1 VEKQKS
7 IESNGVPNSISNGEK
22 GGSECMKR
30 KECSIGRL
38 AAAALMFALL
48 SGCASMFAPA
58 NDTIKVNSVPEGA
71 KVYDGAN
78 LLGTTPLTQ
87 TFKRSTFE
95 HKTLSVRKEGYK
107 TQEVPLGTVLDSAA
121 LWNFGFF
128 ITTMGVT
135 SWGTDATSGNM
146 VKYHPDSYLI
156 ELEKE
161 GGAKAPKERA
171 DFERLRFVASNQDFL
186 QQDIARGDGEY
197 LKAYFEIR
205 PQERAPGE
213 YATFLRGVSR
223 EAPHLLSLNDP
234 VEFYK
239 SLEVI

>member
-1 VEKQKS
+1 
-7 IESNGVPNSISNGEK
+7 
-22 GGSECMKR
+22 MKR
-30 KECSIGRL
+30 KECSISCL
-38 AAAALMFALL
+38 AAAALMVVLL

-58 NDTIKVNSVPEGA
+58 TDTIRVNSIPGGA

-87 TFKRSTFE
+87 MFKRSTFE

-107 TQEVPLGTVLDSAA
+107 PQEVPLGTALDSNA
-121 LWNFGFF
+121 LWNFAFF

-135 SWGTDATSGNM
+135 SWGTDATNGNM

-171 DFERLRFVASNQDFL
+171 DSERLRFVALNQDFL

-197 LKAYFEIR
+197 LSAYFEIR
-205 PQERAPGE
+205 PQGSAPGK
-213 YATFLRGVSR
+213 YAAFLRGVSR
-223 EAPHLLSLNDP
+223 EAPRLLSLYDP